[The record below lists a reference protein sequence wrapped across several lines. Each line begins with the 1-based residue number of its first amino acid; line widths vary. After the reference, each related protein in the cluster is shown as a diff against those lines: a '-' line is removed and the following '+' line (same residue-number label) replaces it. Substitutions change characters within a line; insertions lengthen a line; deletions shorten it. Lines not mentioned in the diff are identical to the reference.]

1 MGIIKREK
9 VEDKGVLHLKGEEA
23 ELKPE
28 ELIEVP
34 EIELGPEEYPALER
48 VEEKAREIIEQAR
61 QESERIKQ
69 AVRAEGIE
77 EGKKEGL
84 AQVADQVHE
93 AAETLNQAVKGRKK
107 IIKDAE

>member
-34 EIELGPEEYPALER
+34 EIELGPEEYPAL
-48 VEEKAREIIEQAR
+48 
-61 QESERIKQ
+61 
-69 AVRAEGIE
+69 
-77 EGKKEGL
+77 
-84 AQVADQVHE
+84 
-93 AAETLNQAVKGRKK
+93 
-107 IIKDAE
+107 